1 MAFLPTAKTDEAIK
15 RTPVSD
21 VRKEYSKIAEYYN
34 KIVNHDIIFCKLC
47 GRPLVSKAFY
57 VDTRYA
63 DNRSIYCKECLV
75 KIAGNQKTDKDPL
88 QETPESIKN
97 ALRLIDKPFINSVY
111 DSAKATVTNGS
122 GERPKESIFA
132 VMVTMLAS
140 LPQYRGLTFKDSD
153 VLDSDTANTEFKIN
167 RRLVEAG
174 RKRFG
179 DYSEKDLMFL
189 EKEYEDW
196 TLRYPCDSKS
206 QEVLFQRLC
215 CQELAASEIE
225 KKGGSTKDIDKSI
238 QDTMTALGIKPSQS
252 SAEAMA
258 DNLTF
263 GQMIEKWEAEKPIP
277 EPDEEF
283 KDVDKVGSYID
294 IFFKGHLSKSMGLRN
309 VFSAA
314 YDKFMEKF
322 SVKKPEMDDE
332 SEEML
337 FNQIFGSNLT
347 DGD

>member
-1 MAFLPTAKTDEAIK
+1 MAFLPTAKTEEAVK
-15 RTPVSD
+15 RTPVSEI
-21 VRKEYSKIAEYYN
+21 RKDYVKIADYYN
-34 KIVNHDIIFCKLC
+34 KIVNHEIIYCKLC
-47 GRPLVSKAFY
+47 GRPLRHTAFY
-57 VDTRYA
+57 MDARYA
-63 DNRSIYCKECLV
+63 DNRSIFCKECLV
-75 KIAGNQKTDKDPL
+75 NIAGQRTSSREDMN
-88 QETPESIKN
+88 ETPESIKK
-97 ALRLIDKPFINSVY
+97 ALQIIDKPFINDVY
-111 DSAKATVTNGS
+111 DSAVATVTNGA
-122 GERPKESIFA
+122 GERTKESVFA

-140 LPQYRGLTFKDSD
+140 LPQYRGKTFKDSD
-153 VLDSDTANTEFKIN
+153 ILDTDTANSEVKIN
-167 RRLVEAG
+167 RRLVDAG

-179 DYSEKDLMFL
+179 DYPEKDLMFL

-196 TLRYPCDSKS
+196 TSRYPCDSKS

-238 QDTMTALGIKPSQS
+238 QDTMSALGIKPSQS
-252 SAEAMA
+252 SADGMA

-277 EPDEEF
+277 EPDDEF
-283 KDVDKVGSYID
+283 KDVDKVGAYID

-309 VFSAA
+309 MFSAA

-332 SEEML
+332 TEEML
-337 FNQIFGSNLT
+337 FNKIFGSKLT
-347 DGD
+347 EGD